1 MCWVSLVDL
10 HNANTSHKLYIS
22 HIRNCLILYSNVSK
36 AVVTDYRVL
45 QKGLLSLVVCSIPVG
60 KPLNLTIV
68 LGLCPLAI
76 PFNIHTPLWTSISEG
91 V

>member
-1 MCWVSLVDL
+1 
-10 HNANTSHKLYIS
+10 
-22 HIRNCLILYSNVSK
+22 VSK

-68 LGLCPLAI
+68 LGLCPLQFLSRMLVESGSMAGSGWDFL
-76 PFNIHTPLWTSISEG
+76 PFCLNLMSQYPELSKHCLVSS
-91 V
+91 